1 MTELTLAK
9 LAENLKVPVEHLMD
23 QLQRAGHSFNDASQ
37 PVPDVAREELLAFLR
52 NRHGQAPAEPGDSA
66 VPREISI
73 TRRES
78 VEVVQVDQGRRRAVQ
93 VDFRRKRK
101 FVNRAALER
110 EALARRQQEE
120 ARRQE
125 EEGLAAKEAE
135 EEEQEEERRLAE
147 EKAREEQELA
157 EREAERKAEQ
167 EAQEKAEQE
176 AELAEAQ
183 EQARLQREEA
193 ERQAEE
199 KKRAEAAQAARARE
213 DAARKPPRASK
224 TARSRKTP
232 PREELHVASHIRP
245 RRSRRRKARRHATA
259 TVENVNAFVRPAS
272 PVVRTVE
279 VPESITVSELARQ
292 MAVGAEKVI
301 EKLMA
306 EGVMAGINDML
317 DQTTAMIIVEA
328 LGHQVVAQDEQDEE
342 VSLVGRAVAT
352 TGEPEPR
359 DPVVTIMGHVDH
371 GKTSLLDYLR
381 ASSVADGEA
390 GGITQHIGAYRV
402 RAGGGSITFL
412 DTPGHAAFTAMRA
425 RGARLTDIVILV
437 IAADD
442 GVKPQTEEAIK
453 HAQAAGVPIVVAI
466 NKIDLEDADATQVRN
481 QLNVLGLAP
490 EDYGGDTQVAEVS
503 ARTGQGVPELLEKIL
518 LQAELLELSARNK
531 GGARGAVV
539 ESTIETGRGPVTTLL
554 ITEGCLRKGDILVA
568 GAEYGRVQLLRNEH
582 GKQVDHA
589 LPSFPIVVQG
599 LSGAPDAGQD
609 AIVFRN
615 ERSARELAEFRA
627 RADREKQLAQKQGQ
641 PSFSG
646 AFPAADETRTVA
658 LLIKADVRGSVEALR
673 DALMRLAREEVEVE
687 VMSSGVGAITESDIN
702 LAAASDASIIGFNVR
717 MDPAAQQAR
726 KASGVE
732 VRYYSVIYEVIDDV
746 QEVIKGHLAPVIRE
760 QIIGNA
766 EVREVFQSPKFGD
779 IAGCLVTEGVVK
791 RHNPIRV
798 LRDSVVIYE
807 GELESLR
814 RFKDDVE
821 QVRSGTE
828 CGIGVR
834 NYKNVRAGDVI
845 ECYENVEEARD

>member
-1 MTELTLAK
+1 MTELTVAK

-52 NRHGQAPAEPGDSA
+52 NRHGQSPAEPGDSA

-110 EALARRQQEE
+110 EALARRQEEE

-135 EEEQEEERRLAE
+135 EEEEERRLAE
-147 EKAREEQELA
+147 EKAREEQVLA

-176 AELAEAQ
+176 AERAKAQ

-328 LGHQVVAQDEQDEE
+328 LGHQVVAHDEQDEE
-342 VSLVGRAVAT
+342 VSLVDRAVAT
-352 TGEPEPR
+352 AGEPEPR

-381 ASSVADGEA
+381 ESSVADGEA

-503 ARTGQGVPELLEKIL
+503 ARTGQGVAELLEKVL
-518 LQAELLELSARNK
+518 LQAELLELSAPNK

-554 ITEGCLRKGDILVA
+554 ITQGRLRKGDILVA
-568 GAEYGRVQLLRNEH
+568 GAEYGRVQSLRNEH

-609 AIVFRN
+609 AVVFRN

-641 PSFSG
+641 PGFSG
-646 AFPAADETRTVA
+646 AFPADDETRTVA

-687 VMSSGVGAITESDIN
+687 VISSGVGGITESDIN

-726 KASGVE
+726 KASAVE

-821 QVRSGTE
+821 QVRGGTE

>member
-1 MTELTLAK
+1 MTELTVAK

-52 NRHGQAPAEPGDSA
+52 NRHGQSPAEPGDSA

-110 EALARRQQEE
+110 EALARRQEEE

-135 EEEQEEERRLAE
+135 EEEEERRLAE
-147 EKAREEQELA
+147 EKAREEQVLA

-176 AELAEAQ
+176 AERAKAQ

-328 LGHQVVAQDEQDEE
+328 LGHQVVAHDEQDEE

-352 TGEPEPR
+352 AGEPEPR

-381 ASSVADGEA
+381 ESSVVDGEA

-503 ARTGQGVPELLEKIL
+503 ARTGQGVAELLEKVL
-518 LQAELLELSARNK
+518 LQAELLELRAPNK

-554 ITEGCLRKGDILVA
+554 ITQGRLRKGDILVA
-568 GAEYGRVQLLRNEH
+568 GAEYGRVQSLRNEH

-609 AIVFRN
+609 AVVFRN

-641 PSFSG
+641 PGFSG
-646 AFPAADETRTVA
+646 AFPADDETRTVA

-687 VMSSGVGAITESDIN
+687 VISSGVGGITESDIN

-726 KASGVE
+726 KASAVE

-821 QVRSGTE
+821 QVRGGTE